1 MAQHRDHLLGASF
14 PTSLLVVAQ
23 GHLKM
28 ELTFRNWKTSLKNPD
43 SLLLFKN
50 KQKKNKR
57 VREKNWQPQVYIPR
71 LAGREERLALLSRRP
86 TTAQCVPKAGG
97 QAPLTLGALSIFL
110 WLKIPLCTQKH
121 QNKRKQKWTKGPHTS
136 RMLGKRPLHIVFTP
150 SPGRRAR
157 KHRQCQR
164 CWGSTPGL
172 ATCELGDGGM
182 CSPSPSLGFLVI
194 KMPRLHGGW
203 ERIEGESGCRV
214 VGTGPGSRAAL
225 GKPRPSQLLVLSKE
239 ATVWRGAG
247 GRCSLWEQV
256 APRAPSGICSP
267 RQLLRPEKHTWPH
280 TCLSGFCSSL
290 WMREPLPPA
299 ACLAGH

>member
-1 MAQHRDHLLGASF
+1 M
-14 PTSLLVVAQ
+14 
-23 GHLKM
+23 
-28 ELTFRNWKTSLKNPD
+28 
-43 SLLLFKN
+43 
-50 KQKKNKR
+50 
-57 VREKNWQPQVYIPR
+57 
-71 LAGREERLALLSRRP
+71 AGREERLALLSRRP

-97 QAPLTLGALSIFL
+97 QVPLILGALSIFL

-182 CSPSPSLGFLVI
+182 CSPSPSLGFLI

-225 GKPRPSQLLVLSKE
+225 GKPRPSQLSVLSKE

-247 GRCSLWEQV
+247 GGGV
-256 APRAPSGICSP
+256 AFGNR
-267 RQLLRPEKHTWPH
+267 
-280 TCLSGFCSSL
+280 
-290 WMREPLPPA
+290 LPPEPA
-299 ACLAGH
+299 LAFVPPASF